1 MRSVDV
7 LIIGSGPAGLAAAIY
22 TGRAMLSTV
31 VCERDYM
38 STGQIVESDC
48 IDNYPGLPNIE
59 GYELGE
65 KFKAHAQA
73 YGTEFIEDEV
83 IKIEKSTNGSFVI
96 KFKSDNLLSVK
107 AIIYAA
113 GASHRKLGID
123 GEFALR
129 GAGVSY
135 CAVCDGAF
143 FKDKTTVVIGGGDTA
158 LGDALLLS
166 KICKQ
171 VFVIYRGEKLRAAK
185 SLQNKAND
193 TVNIDIIYNAIPTSF
208 NGDKHLS
215 SISLKNTKTGKTAE
229 LNAEGAFIAIGSNP
243 NSQIL
248 KGLVELDKS
257 GYVVADETGKTS
269 VSGIFVAGDVRTK
282 ALRQV
287 VTAVSDGANA
297 AISAENYINQIDPS
311 SRT

>member
-83 IKIEKSTNGSFVI
+83 IKIERSANGSFVI

-185 SLQNKAND
+185 SLQNKVND
-193 TVNIDIIYNAIPTSF
+193 TVNIDIVYNAIPTSF

-215 SISLKNTKTGKTAE
+215 SISLKNTKTDKTAE
-229 LNAEGAFIAIGSNP
+229 LDAEGAFIAIGSNP
-243 NSQIL
+243 NSEIL
-248 KGLVELDKS
+248 KGIVELDER
-257 GYVVADETGKTS
+257 GYVIADETGKTS
-269 VSGIFVAGDVRTK
+269 VHGIFVAGDVRTK

-297 AISAENYINQIDPS
+297 AISAENYINQL
-311 SRT
+311 

>member
-83 IKIEKSTNGSFVI
+83 IKIEKSANGSFVI
-96 KFKSDNLLSVK
+96 KFKNDNLLSVK

-297 AISAENYINQIDPS
+297 AISAENYINQIIK
-311 SRT
+311 

>member
-73 YGTEFIEDEV
+73 YGTEFIEDEI
-83 IKIEKSTNGSFVI
+83 IKIEKSANGSFVI

-185 SLQNKAND
+185 SLQNKVND
-193 TVNIDIIYNAIPTSF
+193 TVNIDIVYNAIPTSF

-229 LNAEGAFIAIGSNP
+229 LDAEGAFIAIGSNP
-243 NSQIL
+243 NSEIL
-248 KGLVELDKS
+248 KGIVELDER
-257 GYVVADETGKTS
+257 GYVIADETGKTS
-269 VSGIFVAGDVRTK
+269 VPGIFVAGDVRTK

-297 AISAENYINQIDPS
+297 AISAENYINQL
-311 SRT
+311 

>member
-31 VCERDYM
+31 ICERDYM

-83 IKIEKSTNGSFVI
+83 IKIEKSANGSFVI

-113 GASHRKLGID
+113 AASHRKLGID

-297 AISAENYINQIDPS
+297 AISAENYINQIIK
-311 SRT
+311 

>member
-31 VCERDYM
+31 ICERDYM

-83 IKIEKSTNGSFVI
+83 IKIEKSANGSFVI
-96 KFKSDNLLSVK
+96 NFKSDNLLSVK

-297 AISAENYINQIDPS
+297 AISAENYINQIIK
-311 SRT
+311 

>member
-229 LNAEGAFIAIGSNP
+229 LNAAGAFIAIGSNP

-297 AISAENYINQIDPS
+297 AISAENYINQIIK
-311 SRT
+311 

>member
-83 IKIEKSTNGSFVI
+83 IKIEKSANGSFVI
-96 KFKSDNLLSVK
+96 KFKSDNLLSVN

-297 AISAENYINQIDPS
+297 AISAENYINQIIK
-311 SRT
+311 

>member
-31 VCERDYM
+31 ICERDYM

-48 IDNYPGLPNIE
+48 IDNYPGLSNIE

-83 IKIEKSTNGSFVI
+83 IKIEKSANGSFVI

-297 AISAENYINQIDPS
+297 AISAENYINQIIK
-311 SRT
+311 

>member
-31 VCERDYM
+31 ICERDYM

-65 KFKAHAQA
+65 KFKAHAQV

-83 IKIEKSTNGSFVI
+83 IKIEKSANGSFVI

-297 AISAENYINQIDPS
+297 AISAENYINQIIK
-311 SRT
+311 

>member
-215 SISLKNTKTGKTAE
+215 SISLKNTKTCKTAE

-297 AISAENYINQIDPS
+297 AISAENYINQIIK
-311 SRT
+311 

>member
-1 MRSVDV
+1 MRSIDV
-7 LIIGSGPAGLAAAIY
+7 LIIGSGPAGLSAAIY
-22 TGRAMLSTV
+22 TGRSMLSTI

-38 STGQIVESDC
+38 STGQIVESDR

-65 KFKAHAQA
+65 KLKAHAQS
-73 YGTEFIEDEV
+73 YGTEFIEDEAV
-83 IKIEKSTNGSFVI
+83 KIETSSNGEFVV
-96 KFKSDNLLSVK
+96 KFKSDNLLSAK
-107 AIIYAA
+107 SIIYAA

-129 GAGVSY
+129 GSGVSY

-171 VFVIYRGEKLRAAK
+171 VFVVYRGSTLRAAK
-185 SLQNKAND
+185 FLQNKVND
-193 TVNIDIIYNAIPTSF
+193 TVNIDIVYNAVPTSF
-208 NGDKHLS
+208 NGEKHLS
-215 SISLKNTKTGKTAE
+215 SVSLKNTKTNNTA
-229 LNAEGAFIAIGSNP
+229 NIDADGVFIAIGSNP
-243 NSQIL
+243 NSDLL
-248 KGLVELDKS
+248 KGIVELDVN
-257 GYVVADETGKTS
+257 GYIIADETGKTS
-269 VSGIFVAGDVRTK
+269 VPGIFAAGDVRTK
-282 ALRQV
+282 SLRQV

-297 AISAENYINQIDPS
+297 AISAEKYITKI
-311 SRT
+311 

>member
-1 MRSVDV
+1 
-7 LIIGSGPAGLAAAIY
+7 
-22 TGRAMLSTV
+22 MLSTV

-83 IKIEKSTNGSFVI
+83 IKIEKSANGSFVI

-297 AISAENYINQIDPS
+297 AISAENYINQIIK
-311 SRT
+311 

>member
-7 LIIGSGPAGLAAAIY
+7 LIIGSGPAGLASAIY

-83 IKIEKSTNGSFVI
+83 IKIEKSANGSFVI

-297 AISAENYINQIDPS
+297 AISAENYINQIIK
-311 SRT
+311 

>member
-83 IKIEKSTNGSFVI
+83 IKIEKSANGSFVI

-215 SISLKNTKTGKTAE
+215 SITLKNTKTGKTAE

-297 AISAENYINQIDPS
+297 AISAENYINQIIK
-311 SRT
+311 

>member
-83 IKIEKSTNGSFVI
+83 IKIEKSANGSFVI

-158 LGDALLLS
+158 IGDALLLS

-185 SLQNKAND
+185 SLQNKVND
-193 TVNIDIIYNAIPTSF
+193 TVNIDIVYNAIPTSF

-297 AISAENYINQIDPS
+297 AISAENYINQL
-311 SRT
+311 

>member
-83 IKIEKSTNGSFVI
+83 IKIEKSANGSFVI

-185 SLQNKAND
+185 SLHNKANA

-248 KGLVELDKS
+248 KGLVELEKS

-297 AISAENYINQIDPS
+297 AISAENYINQIIK
-311 SRT
+311 

>member
-83 IKIEKSTNGSFVI
+83 IKIEKSANGSFVI

-208 NGDKHLS
+208 NGDKHLY

-297 AISAENYINQIDPS
+297 AISAENYINQIIK
-311 SRT
+311 

>member
-31 VCERDYM
+31 ICERDYM

-297 AISAENYINQIDPS
+297 AISAENYINQIIK
-311 SRT
+311 

>member
-31 VCERDYM
+31 ICERDYM

-83 IKIEKSTNGSFVI
+83 IKIEKSANGSFVI

-215 SISLKNTKTGKTAE
+215 SISLKNTKT
-229 LNAEGAFIAIGSNP
+229 EGAFIAIGSNP

-297 AISAENYINQIDPS
+297 AISAENYINQIIK
-311 SRT
+311 

>member
-83 IKIEKSTNGSFVI
+83 IKIERSANGSFVI

-113 GASHRKLGID
+113 GASHKKLGID

-185 SLQNKAND
+185 SLQNKVND
-193 TVNIDIIYNAIPTSF
+193 TVNIDIVYNAIPTSF

-215 SISLKNTKTGKTAE
+215 SISLKNTKTNKTAE
-229 LNAEGAFIAIGSNP
+229 LDAEGAFIAIGSNP
-243 NSQIL
+243 NSEIL
-248 KGLVELDKS
+248 KGIVELDER
-257 GYVVADETGKTS
+257 GYIIADETGKTS
-269 VSGIFVAGDVRTK
+269 VPGIFVAGDVRTK

-297 AISAENYINQIDPS
+297 AISAENYINQL
-311 SRT
+311 

>member
-1 MRSVDV
+1 MRSIDV

-22 TGRAMLSTV
+22 TGRATLSTM

-38 STGQIVESDC
+38 STGQIVESDR

-83 IKIEKSTNGSFVI
+83 IKIEKSSNGSFVV
-96 KFKSDNLLSVK
+96 KFKSDNLLSAK

-129 GAGVSY
+129 GAGISY

-143 FKDKTTVVIGGGDTA
+143 FRDKVTVVIGGGDTA
-158 LGDALLLS
+158 LGDAVLLS

-185 SLQNKAND
+185 SLQNKVND
-193 TVNIDIIYNAIPTSF
+193 TVNIDIIYNAVPTSF

-215 SISLKNTKTGKTAE
+215 SISLKNTQTGKIAE
-229 LNAEGAFIAIGSNP
+229 LNADGAFIAIGSNP
-243 NSQIL
+243 NSEIL
-248 KGLVELDKS
+248 KGIVELDIN
-257 GYVVADETGKTS
+257 GYVIADETGKTS
-269 VSGIFVAGDVRTK
+269 VPGIFVAGDVRTK
-282 ALRQV
+282 TLRQV

-297 AISAENYINQIDPS
+297 AISAENYINQL
-311 SRT
+311 

>member
-83 IKIEKSTNGSFVI
+83 IKIEKSANGSFVI

-158 LGDALLLS
+158 LSDALLLS

-297 AISAENYINQIDPS
+297 AISAENYINQIIK
-311 SRT
+311 

>member
-31 VCERDYM
+31 ICERDYM

-83 IKIEKSTNGSFVI
+83 IKIEKSANGSFVI

-248 KGLVELDKS
+248 KGLIELDKS

-297 AISAENYINQIDPS
+297 AISAENYINQIIK
-311 SRT
+311 

>member
-83 IKIEKSTNGSFVI
+83 IKIEKSANGSFVI

-171 VFVIYRGEKLRAAK
+171 VFVIYRGEKLRATK

-297 AISAENYINQIDPS
+297 AISAENYINQIIK
-311 SRT
+311 

>member
-83 IKIEKSTNGSFVI
+83 IKIEKSANGSFVI

-171 VFVIYRGEKLRAAK
+171 VFVIYRGEKLRATK
-185 SLQNKAND
+185 SLQNKVND
-193 TVNIDIIYNAIPTSF
+193 TVNIDIVYNAIPTSF

-215 SISLKNTKTGKTAE
+215 SISLKNTKTNKTAE
-229 LNAEGAFIAIGSNP
+229 LDAEGAFIAIGSNP
-243 NSQIL
+243 NSEIL
-248 KGLVELDKS
+248 KGIVELDER

-269 VSGIFVAGDVRTK
+269 VPGIFVAGDVRTK

-297 AISAENYINQIDPS
+297 AISAENYINQL
-311 SRT
+311 

>member
-31 VCERDYM
+31 GCERDYM

-83 IKIEKSTNGSFVI
+83 IKIEKSANGSFVI

-297 AISAENYINQIDPS
+297 AISAENYINQIIK
-311 SRT
+311 

>member
-31 VCERDYM
+31 VCEMDYM

-83 IKIEKSTNGSFVI
+83 IKIEKSANGSFVI

-297 AISAENYINQIDPS
+297 AISAENYINQIIK
-311 SRT
+311 

>member
-83 IKIEKSTNGSFVI
+83 IKIEKSANGSFVI

-193 TVNIDIIYNAIPTSF
+193 TVNIDVIYNAIPTSF
-208 NGDKHLS
+208 NGDKHLY

-297 AISAENYINQIDPS
+297 AISAENYINQIIK
-311 SRT
+311 

>member
-83 IKIEKSTNGSFVI
+83 IKIERSANGSFVI

-185 SLQNKAND
+185 SLQNKVND
-193 TVNIDIIYNAIPTSF
+193 TVNIDIVYNAIPISF

-229 LNAEGAFIAIGSNP
+229 LDAEGAFIAIGSNP
-243 NSQIL
+243 NSEIL
-248 KGLVELDKS
+248 KGIVELDER
-257 GYVVADETGKTS
+257 GYVIADETGKTS
-269 VSGIFVAGDVRTK
+269 VPGIFAAGDVRTK

-297 AISAENYINQIDPS
+297 AISAENYINQL
-311 SRT
+311 

>member
-22 TGRAMLSTV
+22 TGRDMLSTV
-31 VCERDYM
+31 ICERDYM

-83 IKIEKSTNGSFVI
+83 IKIEKSANGSFVI

-297 AISAENYINQIDPS
+297 AISAENYINQIIK
-311 SRT
+311 

>member
-83 IKIEKSTNGSFVI
+83 IKIEKSANGSFVI

-215 SISLKNTKTGKTAE
+215 SISLKNTKTNKTAE
-229 LNAEGAFIAIGSNP
+229 LDAEGAFIAIGSNP

-297 AISAENYINQIDPS
+297 AISAENYINQIIK
-311 SRT
+311 

>member
-48 IDNYPGLPNIE
+48 IDNYPGLPKIE

-83 IKIEKSTNGSFVI
+83 IKIEKSANGSFVI

-297 AISAENYINQIDPS
+297 AISAENYINQIIK
-311 SRT
+311 

>member
-83 IKIEKSTNGSFVI
+83 IKIEKSANGSFVI

-185 SLQNKAND
+185 SLQNKVND
-193 TVNIDIIYNAIPTSF
+193 TVNIDIVYNAIPTSF

-215 SISLKNTKTGKTAE
+215 SISLKNTKTNKTAE
-229 LNAEGAFIAIGSNP
+229 LDAEGAFIAIGSNP
-243 NSQIL
+243 NSEIL
-248 KGLVELDKS
+248 KGIVER
-257 GYVVADETGKTS
+257 GYVIADETGKTS
-269 VSGIFVAGDVRTK
+269 VPGIFVAGDVRTK

-297 AISAENYINQIDPS
+297 AISAENYINQL
-311 SRT
+311 

>member
-83 IKIEKSTNGSFVI
+83 IKIEKSANGSFVI

-113 GASHRKLGID
+113 GASHKKLGID

-297 AISAENYINQIDPS
+297 AISAENYINQIIK
-311 SRT
+311 

>member
-31 VCERDYM
+31 ICERDYM

-83 IKIEKSTNGSFVI
+83 IKIEKSANGSFVI

-107 AIIYAA
+107 TIIYAA

-297 AISAENYINQIDPS
+297 AISAENYINQIIK
-311 SRT
+311 

>member
-83 IKIEKSTNGSFVI
+83 IKIEKSANGSFVI

-257 GYVVADETGKTS
+257 GYVVADEIGKTS

-297 AISAENYINQIDPS
+297 AISAENYINQIIK
-311 SRT
+311 

>member
-1 MRSVDV
+1 MC
-7 LIIGSGPAGLAAAIY
+7 I
-22 TGRAMLSTV
+22 
-31 VCERDYM
+31 RD
-38 STGQIVESDC
+38 S
-48 IDNYPGLPNIE
+48 
-59 GYELGE
+59 
-65 KFKAHAQA
+65 
-73 YGTEFIEDEV
+73 
-83 IKIEKSTNGSFVI
+83 
-96 KFKSDNLLSVK
+96 
-107 AIIYAA
+107 
-113 GASHRKLGID
+113 
-123 GEFALR
+123 
-129 GAGVSY
+129 SY

-297 AISAENYINQIDPS
+297 AISAENYINQIIK
-311 SRT
+311 

>member
-31 VCERDYM
+31 ICERDYM

-83 IKIEKSTNGSFVI
+83 IKIEKSANGSFVI

-193 TVNIDIIYNAIPTSF
+193 TVKIDIIYNAIPTSF
-208 NGDKHLS
+208 NGDKNLS
-215 SISLKNTKTGKTAE
+215 YISLKNTKTGKTAE

-297 AISAENYINQIDPS
+297 AISAENYINQIIK
-311 SRT
+311 

>member
-31 VCERDYM
+31 VCERVYM

-83 IKIEKSTNGSFVI
+83 IKIEKSANGSFVI

-208 NGDKHLS
+208 NGDKHFS

-297 AISAENYINQIDPS
+297 AISAENYINQIIK
-311 SRT
+311 